1 MFLFGIVMALFG
13 AILPTLRAELGI
25 DLAQAGGLFLVMNA
39 CILATSLGLGP
50 LVDRFGMKPPLVVG
64 PVVEGLGLAAVASA
78 HNYTALAWGALLL
91 GLGGGAL
98 NSSTNALVADL
109 HDSPEARSAALNLL
123 GVFFGIGAVLIPL
136 ATGLLLEAASLEA
149 ILLAAALV
157 CLLVAVHNALVPLP
171 PPKQAEHPPLARILA
186 LAREPLVLA
195 FAALLF
201 FQSGNEFVAGGFVSS
216 FLVREIGIT
225 VEAAAWTVAGYWGAL
240 MLARLVLSRIALR
253 LDGRRLL
260 VGCALATAASVALLA
275 VSRQPRVAV
284 AASLAL
290 GAALAGIFPTT
301 FGIVAARHPRSTGT
315 VFGLLLAAA
324 LSGGMLLP
332 WVAGQVGEAHG
343 LRPALLV
350 VAAQSLA
357 VAALAALSSRARAGV
372 AGLLLVALAAESG
385 AQSARPSEPV
395 FPMAVWYGGG
405 KARAPMLEPDP
416 RAKKEEWR
424 RDLKQIRALGFNTV
438 RCWLDWASGEPS
450 RGGYRFDT
458 LDVLLELAEAEG
470 LKVVVQVYMDSAP
483 EWVGRE
489 NADALFVSSNG
500 QAIRPESSPG
510 YCLDHRRVREADHA
524 FYEAVARRAA
534 ASPAFLGF
542 DLWSEP
548 HVINWA
554 NPTYIQNPEFC
565 FCRHTVARF
574 RDWLKKKYGTLEA
587 LNAAWYRRYAS
598 WDEVE
603 PNRLSTI
610 LSYTDYIDW
619 KSFIAAKLG
628 EDLRARYL
636 AAKRGAPDR
645 VATSHA
651 AGVGLFSSPHY
662 WEGQS
667 DDWTMA
673 AQVDYYGTSF
683 YPKHSAFVDRD
694 TEWRAALLDFARS
707 FGYAGGRGGFWIGEL
722 QAGFGTIALNV
733 SPTVT
738 PEDLR
743 IWTWSA
749 LARGAKAIAT
759 YAYYPMSTGYESGGF
774 GLVQLDGTP
783 TERAKTAGAIARLVG
798 SRSALFLGARP
809 VPAQVAVV
817 YNPLSHFV
825 GGRQRAA
832 AYGGPQGEVAGI
844 ERDSLLGVYRA
855 LFPSNV
861 PLDFVHAD
869 HLKAAE
875 LAAYRLV
882 VLPYPLMLRA
892 SAAAEL
898 REYVRAG
905 GALVLEA
912 RAGWNDESG
921 RAAPVIPGLGL
932 AEVVGA
938 READVQTVEK
948 GKAALVAAEGMPG
961 LAPGERLPGRWYEES
976 LEPTAGGARVL
987 ARFASGAPAA
997 VASSF
1002 GRGKALMLGSYVSA
1016 GYVSEPAETARR
1028 FYEGLLDWAGVT
1040 RTVAVTGDPLEVRLL
1055 SSGREHL
1062 VFVFN
1067 HAAVSAAATIRLR
1080 VPLAGR
1086 SPYELVSGRP
1096 LPVTPI
1102 SEGFEWRE
1110 SLPAR
1115 EVRMLVIGEDRARAR
1130 GAR

>member
-1 MFLFGIVMALFG
+1 M
-13 AILPTLRAELGI
+13 RA
-25 DLAQAGGLFLVMNA
+25 
-39 CILATSLGLGP
+39 
-50 LVDRFGMKPPLVVG
+50 
-64 PVVEGLGLAAVASA
+64 
-78 HNYTALAWGALLL
+78 
-91 GLGGGAL
+91 
-98 NSSTNALVADL
+98 
-109 HDSPEARSAALNLL
+109 
-123 GVFFGIGAVLIPL
+123 
-136 ATGLLLEAASLEA
+136 LEAALSRRTRSGMAA
-149 ILLAAALV
+149 IL
-157 CLLVAVHNALVPLP
+157 
-171 PPKQAEHPPLARILA
+171 
-186 LAREPLVLA
+186 
-195 FAALLF
+195 
-201 FQSGNEFVAGGFVSS
+201 
-216 FLVREIGIT
+216 
-225 VEAAAWTVAGYWGAL
+225 
-240 MLARLVLSRIALR
+240 
-253 LDGRRLL
+253 
-260 VGCALATAASVALLA
+260 LLA
-275 VSRQPRVAV
+275 VS
-284 AASLAL
+284 ASVRAED
-290 GAALAGIFPTT
+290 A
-301 FGIVAARHPRSTGT
+301 S
-315 VFGLLLAAA
+315 
-324 LSGGMLLP
+324 
-332 WVAGQVGEAHG
+332 
-343 LRPALLV
+343 RP
-350 VAAQSLA
+350 
-357 VAALAALSSRARAGV
+357 
-372 AGLLLVALAAESG
+372 
-385 AQSARPSEPV
+385 EPI

-405 KARAPMLEPDP
+405 KARAPMLEADP

-438 RCWLDWASGEPS
+438 RCWLDWASGEPA
-450 RGGYRFDT
+450 RGVYRFDT
-458 LDVLLELAEAEG
+458 LDVILELAEEEG
-470 LKVVVQVYMDSAP
+470 LRVIVQVYMDSAP
-483 EWVGRE
+483 AWVGRE
-489 NADALFVSSNG
+489 NPDALFVSSNG

-510 YCLDHRRVREADHA
+510 YCLDHPRVRQADLA

-554 NPTYIQNPEFC
+554 NPTYIPNPEFC
-565 FCRHTVARF
+565 FCRNTVGRF
-574 RDWLKKKYGTLEA
+574 RGWLKQKYGTLEA
-587 LNAAWYRRYAS
+587 LNAAWYRGYTA

-619 KSFIAAKLG
+619 KSFIVAKLG
-628 EDLRARYL
+628 EDLGARYQ
-636 AAKRGAPDR
+636 AVKRGAPDR

-651 AGVGLFSSPHY
+651 AGVGLFASPHY

-694 TEWRAALLDFARS
+694 TEWRGALLDFTRS
-707 FGYAGGRGGFWIGEL
+707 FGYAGGRDGFWIGEL

-738 PEDLR
+738 PADLR

-774 GLVQLDGTP
+774 GLVQLDGTI
-783 TERAKTAGAIARLVG
+783 TERAKAAGAIARLVG
-798 SRSALFLGARP
+798 SHSPLFLAARP
-809 VPAQVAVV
+809 LPSQVAVV

-869 HLKAAE
+869 YLKAAE

-905 GALVLEA
+905 GSLVLEA

-921 RAAPVIPGLGL
+921 RAASVIPGLGL

-948 GKAALVAAEGMPG
+948 GKAALVAVEGMPG
-961 LAPGERLPGRWYEES
+961 LAPGDRLPGRWYEES
-976 LEPTAGGARVL
+976 LEPTASGARVL

-997 VASSF
+997 VASGF
-1002 GRGKALMLGSYVSA
+1002 GKGKALMLGSYVSA
-1016 GYVSEPAETARR
+1016 GFVSEPAETTRR
-1028 FYEGLLDWAGVT
+1028 FYEGLLDWAGAT
-1040 RTVAVTGDPLEVRLL
+1040 RPVATAGDAFEVRLL
-1055 SSGREHL
+1055 ASGTSHL

-1067 HAAVSAAATIRLR
+1067 HAAAPAEATIRLR
-1080 VPLAGR
+1080 LPLDGR
-1086 SPYELVSGRP
+1086 SVHDLASGAALR
-1096 LPVTPI
+1096 VTPTGD
-1102 SEGFEWRE
+1102 GFQWRE

-1115 EVRMLVIGEDRARAR
+1115 DVRVLVVGEGFARVPR
-1130 GAR
+1130 